1 MRIDFI
7 FGILLTSCFSKNGIE
22 SGSSKIKISMLVDGV
37 IDDKFFNS
45 SVNKALLRLKK
56 DFS

>member
-1 MRIDFI
+1 
-7 FGILLTSCFSKNGIE
+7 
-22 SGSSKIKISMLVDGV
+22 MLVDGV